1 MVHWRRP
8 AAEWSDAGQ
17 GLVAMKSNLT
27 VYSGVRPNPEHAGP
41 LPVWV
46 CEAREAGGRKRELK
60 PGPSQRLFNHSPDGF
75 QWGYGGSGP
84 SQLALAILLD
94 FTEGDGEL
102 ALHCYQDFKF
112 QHVAGFGD
120 EWQLSGKTIRCFI
133 ENHLAQYQLFREPG
147 SELEAQLTA
156 PEIEALKAAGKVK
169 TGAEIEALFD
179 KLPDAGAGF
188 PDVKTPGPGLAA
200 RQRNRERRQR
210 GKGGAHDAR

>member
-120 EWQLSGKTIRCFI
+120 EWQLSGQ
-133 ENHLAQYQLFREPG
+133 NDPLFHRKSPG
-147 SELEAQLTA
+147 SVSAFSGTRQRA
-156 PEIEALKAAGKVK
+156 GSAAN
-169 TGAEIEALFD
+169 
-179 KLPDAGAGF
+179 GAG
-188 PDVKTPGPGLAA
+188 D
-200 RQRNRERRQR
+200 
-210 GKGGAHDAR
+210 